1 MKKNTSADSLAR
13 NHRNCRFGGRNGP
26 CQPPRNSTIATEL
39 IANTAAYSPRKN
51 SAHFMLEYS
60 VWNPATSSD
69 SASGRSNGARLV
81 SASAVI
87 MKITNERK
95 PNGVNTYQPGRNGT
109 GPVPCA
115 CTISTSDRVPA
126 MSSTGRVEIPID
138 SSYEIICADERRPPS
153 SAYLLFDDQPPSVI
167 A

>member
-1 MKKNTSADSLAR
+1 MKKNTSAESLAK
-13 NHRNCRFGGRNGP
+13 NHTNWRFGGRNGP

-60 VWNPATSSD
+60 VWKPATSSD

-87 MKITNERK
+87 MKMQNAMK
-95 PNGVNTYQPGRNGT
+95 PGTVNTYQPG
-109 GPVPCA
+109 
-115 CTISTSDRVPA
+115 
-126 MSSTGRVEIPID
+126 
-138 SSYEIICADERRPPS
+138 
-153 SAYLLFDDQPPSVI
+153 
-167 A
+167 